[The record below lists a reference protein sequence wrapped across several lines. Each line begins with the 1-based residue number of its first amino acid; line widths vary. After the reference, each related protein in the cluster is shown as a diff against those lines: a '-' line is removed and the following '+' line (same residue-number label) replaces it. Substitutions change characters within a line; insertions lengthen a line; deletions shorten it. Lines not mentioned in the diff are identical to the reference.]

1 MGLAALA
8 VFLPSLRNG
17 FVDWD
22 DARNLLDNLAYRGLG
37 AEQLRWMWTT
47 FHLGPYQPLSW
58 MTYGLDYLVW
68 GMRPL
73 GYHLTSVLLHALSAA
88 LLVLVVRRLLPQRGE
103 SFAVLAALLWAVHP
117 LRVEAVSWATER
129 REVLCGAFALGA
141 LLGHLRGAR
150 SIWTGALAL
159 AAMLSKGTA
168 VVLPGLFVLIDLHRD
183 VPWRT
188 AVRRQAPLLVVSV
201 GMAVVAVVGQRQ
213 AQALASLQ
221 EVALADR
228 GVLFF
233 HNLGFYAWK
242 TVWPVCLAPLY
253 ALTGS
258 TATVR
263 LGSAATAGVLLGV
276 LVLGRRR
283 RGLLLLLA
291 AYVVLV
297 LPVGGLLQ
305 AGTQVAADR
314 YAYAPG
320 WALSL
325 LLALGLHAA
334 LGEDRRRLLACALV
348 AGLPLSALAVRQQR
362 VWRDPETLWT
372 HQLACD
378 PDSALAHYSL
388 ALRRVTQEPGREA
401 DLWAEPHFREAVRL
415 RPDFPEAYR
424 GLGNVLRRA
433 GRFEEAS
440 RVYAAGLAVAPRN
453 GPLLYGQALAL
464 WETGRRAEAIAAL
477 GALAEIPPVTADA
490 HLVLARALAAS
501 GDVSGAVRAYER
513 AMAAPTDAP
522 AVAPMELAWLLATYP
537 EARFRDGPRALELAQ
552 QAAHLGA
559 ELQARGGLA
568 LRAGLAPRLIRT
580 LAAALAE
587 VGNFD
592 AATEV
597 LRKGDPQEMQ
607 DLLAPLERK
616 EPIRS
621 QPVFP

>member
-1 MGLAALA
+1 MKSKSRKSQRGPALVGLAALA
-8 VFLPSLRNG
+8 VFLPSLQNG

-22 DARNLLDNLAYRGLG
+22 DAKNLLDNLAYRGLG
-37 AEQLRWMWTT
+37 PDQLRWMWTT

-58 MTYGLDYLVW
+58 MTYGLDYLIW

-88 LLVLVVRRLLPQRGE
+88 LLTAGIRRLLPERGE

-141 LLGHLRGAR
+141 VLAYLRGNRFGSAV
-150 SIWTGALAL
+150 LAL

-168 VVLPGLFVLIDLHRD
+168 VVLPALFVLLDLHRD
-183 VPWRT
+183 MPWKE
-188 AVRRQAPLLVVSV
+188 AVRRQVPLLAVSA
-201 GMAVVAVVGQRQ
+201 GMAVVAVVGQQQ

-221 EVALADR
+221 EVALPDR
-228 GVLFF
+228 AVLFL

-242 TVWPVCLAPLY
+242 TIWPVCLAPVY

-258 TATVR
+258 ATAVRVGATV
-263 LGSAATAGVLLGV
+263 SAVV
-276 LVLGRRR
+276 LVATILVARR

-291 AYVVLV
+291 AYVGCV

-325 LLALGLHAA
+325 LLALGLHAV
-334 LGEDRRRLLACALV
+334 LGGDRRRLVACAVV
-348 AGLPLSALAVRQQR
+348 AGLPLAALTVRQQR

-388 ALRRVTQEPGREA
+388 ALRRVTREPGREA

-453 GPLLYGQALAL
+453 GPLLYGQALAQ
-464 WETGRRAEAIAAL
+464 WETGHRAEAIAAL
-477 GALAEIPPVTADA
+477 GTLAEIPPVTADA
-490 HLVLARALAAS
+490 HLGSCDEAA
-501 GDVSGAVRAYER
+501 DR
-513 AMAAPTDAP
+513 P
-522 AVAPMELAWLLATYP
+522 
-537 EARFRDGPRALELAQ
+537 DGRP
-552 QAAHLGA
+552 
-559 ELQARGGLA
+559 ARG
-568 LRAGLAPRLIRT
+568 
-580 LAAALAE
+580 
-587 VGNFD
+587 
-592 AATEV
+592 
-597 LRKGDPQEMQ
+597 
-607 DLLAPLERK
+607 
-616 EPIRS
+616 
-621 QPVFP
+621 